1 MTPGPLA
8 QAIAFRAFGAETRL
22 ARVSRAKFATL
33 IQLSEHLHTSSL
45 VTLYALCYLRFTLK
59 TFMTIKA
66 NAPAATSGAGLR
78 GVAAATS
85 SISDVNGEKGELIY
99 QGFNIHDLAEHSTF
113 EEVIFLLW
121 NKRLP
126 TSTELS
132 ELEQSLRSSYGL
144 PPEIIALMK
153 QFPREAD
160 PIDVLRTV
168 VSALEFY
175 DPNARDL
182 SRETSVQTAIRLTAQ
197 FGTIV
202 ATGDRIRRGLEPVA
216 PDSSLSI
223 AANFLYMLCGE
234 VPSER
239 DARIFD
245 ICLILHADHEL
256 NASTFTARVV
266 AGTLADMYA
275 CVTAA
280 IGALSGPLH
289 GGANTAVMKM
299 LLEIGTVE
307 NTESFIKTALAA
319 KRKIMGF
326 GHAVYKT
333 EDPRATHLRK
343 FSRETGEA
351 AGDSKW
357 YEISRKV
364 EEVMSREKGLYPN
377 VDFFSASTYYMMGIP
392 LELYTPIFAVS
403 RISGWTGHVLEQ
415 YADNKLIRPR
425 AEYIGQRD
433 VPYVLIDQR
442 RG

>member
-1 MTPGPLA
+1 MT
-8 QAIAFRAFGAETRL
+8 T
-22 ARVSRAKFATL
+22 
-33 IQLSEHLHTSSL
+33 
-45 VTLYALCYLRFTLK
+45 
-59 TFMTIKA
+59 KA
-66 NAPAATSGAGLR
+66 NALAATSGAGLR
-78 GVAAATS
+78 GVAAASS

-99 QGFNIHDLAEHSTF
+99 QGYNIHDLAEHSTF

-126 TSTELS
+126 TASELS
-132 ELEQSLRSSYGL
+132 ELEQSLRGSYGL
-144 PPEIIALMK
+144 PSEIIDRMK

-160 PIDVLRTV
+160 PIDVLRTA
-168 VSALEFY
+168 VSALEFF
-175 DPNARDL
+175 DTSALDL
-182 SRETSVQTAIRLTAQ
+182 SRAASLKTAIKLTAQ

-202 ATGDRIRRGLEPVA
+202 AAADRIRRGLEPVA
-216 PDSSLSI
+216 PDSSLNI
-223 AANFLYMLCGE
+223 AANFLYMLRGE
-234 VPSER
+234 AASEH

-245 ICLILHADHEL
+245 VCLILHADHEL

-289 GGANTAVMKM
+289 GGANTAVMKT

-307 NTESFIKTALAA
+307 NTEAFIKKALME

-333 EDPRATHLRK
+333 EDPRATHLRR
-343 FSRETGEA
+343 FSKEAGEA
-351 AGDSKW
+351 AGETKW

-364 EEVMSREKGLYPN
+364 EEVMMSEKGLYPN

-392 LELYTPIFAVS
+392 LDLYTPIFAVS
-403 RISGWTGHVLEQ
+403 RISGWTGHILEQ

-425 AEYIGQRD
+425 AEYIGARD
-433 VPYVLIDQR
+433 VPYVAINER
-442 RG
+442 